1 MINKRG
7 LIWNWSLIGN
17 ENLQGGMNEKREKL
31 QSLFETVKT
40 AMFAWVFC

>member
-1 MINKRG
+1 MINKSG

-17 ENLQGGMNEKREKL
+17 GSLQGGMNEKKEKL

-40 AMFAWVFC
+40 AMFTWVFC